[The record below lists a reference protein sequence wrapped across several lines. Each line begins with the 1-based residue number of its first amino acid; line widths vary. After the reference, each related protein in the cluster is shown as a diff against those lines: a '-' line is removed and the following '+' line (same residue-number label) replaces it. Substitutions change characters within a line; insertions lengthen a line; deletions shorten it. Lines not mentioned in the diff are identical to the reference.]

1 MTSTSA
7 SVAGQAPL
15 GGPPPRRGLWSR
27 WKGALAFIAPAFIL
41 IAVFYIYPTIATII
55 RSFFSN
61 TGNEFV
67 GLDNYKEIF
76 TDDILLTA
84 LKNNLIW
91 VAIVPAAVTAFGL
104 FFAVLTERIGWAV
117 AFKFAVFAPLAISLF
132 AAGII
137 WRSTMYPKD
146 PDIGTVNH
154 VIGIIKGAVSP
165 SGVLTNAQPSA
176 DDLTG
181 SEQAGFT
188 LETKLSPGDTALMGL
203 TAIPPDEMPESAKQ
217 AVDPQT
223 VSGGIAGVVWRDF
236 SPGGGTPGK
245 IEPDELGIPG
255 ASVTL
260 LDSSGKKVDST
271 KTEDDG
277 SFEFTNLSGGSYQTQ
292 ISKATFTEPFT
303 GVSWLGAKLIT
314 PAMIIA
320 YIWTAAGFSMVII
333 GAGLAAIPR
342 DVLEAARTDGASEW
356 QVFRRVTVP
365 LLSPVLG
372 VVFITQI
379 IGVLKVFDI
388 VLAISPG
395 STLNDAT
402 VIALEMWRKS
412 FSGQNQFGVGAAL
425 AVFLFILVIPVLL
438 LNIRRFRR
446 ENVGG

>member
-1 MTSTSA
+1 M
-7 SVAGQAPL
+7 
-15 GGPPPRRGLWSR
+15 
-27 WKGALAFIAPAFIL
+27 AFIGPAFL
-41 IAVFYIYPTIATII
+41 LLGVFYIYPTIATII

-61 TGNEFV
+61 SGDEFV

-76 TDDILLTA
+76 TDEILLTA
-84 LKNNLIW
+84 IKNNLIW
-91 VAIVPAAVTAFGL
+91 VAVVPATVTAAGL
-104 FFAVLTERIGWAV
+104 FFAVLVERISWAV
-117 AFKFAVFAPLAISLF
+117 AFKIAVFAPLAIALF
-132 AAGII
+132 AAGIM
-137 WRSTMYPKD
+137 WRGTMYQKD
-146 PDIGTVNH
+146 PSVGTINH
-154 VIGIIKGAVSP
+154 VIGVIKGAVSE
-165 SGVLTNAQPSA
+165 SGVLTQANPSTEN
-176 DDLTG
+176 LTG
-181 SEQAGFT
+181 TEQQGFT
-188 LETKLSPGDTALMGL
+188 LEEQLEPGDTALMGL
-203 TAIPPDEMPESAKQ
+203 TAIPPDELPSSAEQ
-217 AVDPQT
+217 AVDPQP

-236 SPGGGTPGK
+236 SPGGGSPGEV
-245 IEPDELGIPG
+245 EPDELGIPG
-255 ASVTL
+255 ATVDL
-260 LDSSGKKVDST
+260 LDSSGSKVEST

-277 SFEFTNLSGGSYQTQ
+277 SFEFTNLSAGPYQTK
-292 ISKATFTEPFT
+292 IDSATFSEPFT
-303 GVSWLGAKLIT
+303 GIAFLGPKLIT
-314 PAMIIA
+314 PAIIIA
-320 YIWTAAGFSMVII
+320 YIWTAAGFAMVII

>member
-15 GGPPPRRGLWSR
+15 GGPPPPRSVWSR
-27 WKGALAFIAPAFIL
+27 WGPALAFVGPAFVL
-41 IAVFYIYPTIATII
+41 LLVWYVYPTIATVI

-67 GLDNYKEIF
+67 GVDNYQQIF
-76 TDDILLTA
+76 TDHILLTA
-84 LKNNLIW
+84 IKNNAIW
-91 VAIVPAAVTAFGL
+91 VAVVPAAVTALGVV
-104 FFAVLTERIGWAV
+104 FAVLTEKIRWAI

-137 WRSTMYPKD
+137 WRATMYDKD
-146 PDIGTVNH
+146 PSVGSINH
-154 VIGIIKGAVSP
+154 VIGVVKDAFSE
-165 SGVLTNAQPSA
+165 SGVLTQANPSTPQ
-176 DDLTG
+176 LTG
-181 SEQAGFT
+181 SPKSGFT
-188 LETKLSPGDTALMGL
+188 LGKTLQPGDTAMLGL
-203 TAIPPDEMPESAKQ
+203 TAIPPDEVPADAKQ
-217 AVDPQT
+217 AVQPQP
-223 VSGGIAGVVWRDF
+223 VQGGISGVVWRDF
-236 SPGGGTPGK
+236 SPTSENPGQL
-245 IEPDELGIPG
+245 EQSEVGIPG
-255 ASVTL
+255 ATVNL
-260 LDSSGKKVDST
+260 LDDSGKKVESAT
-271 KTEDDG
+271 TESNG
-277 SFEFTNLSGGSYQTQ
+277 SFEFTNLGAGSYRVAVA
-292 ISKATFTEPFT
+292 SSTFAEPFT
-303 GVSWLGAKLIT
+303 GVSWLGSKLIT
-314 PAMIIA
+314 PAIIIA
-320 YIWTAAGFSMVII
+320 YIWTAAGFAMVVI

-342 DVLEAARTDGASEW
+342 DVLEAARTDGASEF

-388 VLAISPG
+388 VLAIAPG
-395 STLNDAT
+395 STLNNAT
-402 VIALEMWRKS
+402 VVALEMWRKS

>member
-1 MTSTSA
+1 LTSTSA

-15 GGPPPRRGLWSR
+15 GGPPPPRGLWSR
-27 WKGALAFIAPAFIL
+27 WKGALAFVAPAFVLL
-41 IAVFYIYPTIATII
+41 IVFYIYPTIRTII
-55 RSFFSN
+55 RSFYSN
-61 TGNEFV
+61 SGNEFV
-67 GLDNYKEIF
+67 GIDNYKQIF
-76 TDDILLTA
+76 TDEILLTA
-84 LKNNLIW
+84 VKNNAIW
-91 VAIVPAAVTAFGL
+91 VAVVPAAVTAFGL
-104 FFAVLTERIGWAV
+104 MFAVMTERISWAV

-146 PDIGTVNH
+146 PNLGTINH
-154 VIGIIKGAVSP
+154 VIEVIKDAVS
-165 SGVLTNAQPSA
+165 GGAVLTNANPST
-176 DDLTG
+176 DNLTG
-181 SEQAGFT
+181 TDQSGFT
-188 LETKLSPGDTALMGL
+188 LQTQLQPGDTAKMGL
-203 TAIPPDEMPESAKQ
+203 TAIPPAEMPASAKQ

-223 VSGGIAGVVWRDF
+223 VSGGISGVIWRDF
-236 SPGGGTPGK
+236 SPGGGTPGE

-255 ASVTL
+255 ATVDL
-260 LDSSGKKVDST
+260 LDTSGKKVDST
-271 KTEDDG
+271 TTEDDG
-277 SFEFTNLSGGSYQTQ
+277 SFEFTDLEAGSFQTR
-292 ISKATFTEPFT
+292 ISKQTFAEPFT

-365 LLSPVLG
+365 LLAPVLS
-372 VVFITQI
+372 VVFITQV

-402 VIALEMWRKS
+402 VLALEMWRKS

-425 AVFLFILVIPVLL
+425 AVFLFLLVIPVLL

-446 ENVGG
+446 ENIGG

>member
-1 MTSTSA
+1 
-7 SVAGQAPL
+7 
-15 GGPPPRRGLWSR
+15 
-27 WKGALAFIAPAFIL
+27 
-41 IAVFYIYPTIATII
+41 
-55 RSFFSN
+55 
-61 TGNEFV
+61 
-67 GLDNYKEIF
+67 
-76 TDDILLTA
+76 
-84 LKNNLIW
+84 
-91 VAIVPAAVTAFGL
+91 
-104 FFAVLTERIGWAV
+104 
-117 AFKFAVFAPLAISLF
+117 
-132 AAGII
+132 
-137 WRSTMYPKD
+137 
-146 PDIGTVNH
+146 
-154 VIGIIKGAVSP
+154 VIGVIKGAVSP
-165 SGVLTNAQPSA
+165 SGVLTNAQPST
-176 DDLTG
+176 DTLTG
-181 SEQAGFT
+181 TEKSGFT
-188 LETKLSPGDTALMGL
+188 LQTQLQPGDTALMGL
-203 TAIPPDEMPESAKQ
+203 TAIPPDELPDSAKQ

-223 VSGGIAGVVWRDF
+223 GSDGIVGVVWRDF

-245 IEPDELGIPG
+245 IEPDELGVPG
-255 ASVTL
+255 ASVDL
-260 LDSSGKKVDST
+260 LDSSGKKVEST
-271 KTEDDG
+271 TTGDDG
-277 SFEFTNLSGGSYQTQ
+277 SFEFTSLSGGSYQTR

-342 DVLEAARTDGASEW
+342 DVLEAARTDGATEW

>member
-1 MTSTSA
+1 
-7 SVAGQAPL
+7 VGLAPL
-15 GGPPPRRGLWSR
+15 GGPPPPRGLWSR
-27 WKGALAFIAPAFIL
+27 WKGALAFIGPAFVL

-61 TGNEFV
+61 TGDEFV
-67 GLDNYKEIF
+67 GLDNYKQIF

-91 VAIVPAAVTAFGL
+91 VAVVPAAVTAFGL
-104 FFAVLTERIGWAV
+104 LFAVLTERISWAV

-137 WRSTMYPKD
+137 WRATMYDKN
-146 PDIGTVNH
+146 PDVGTINH
-154 VIGIIKGAVSP
+154 VISVIKGAVSANA
-165 SGVLTNAQPSA
+165 VLTNANPST
-176 DDLTG
+176 DTLTG
-181 SEQAGFT
+181 SDQTGFT
-188 LETKLSPGDTALMGL
+188 LQTQLQPGDTANMGL
-203 TAIPPDEMPESAKQ
+203 TAIPPDEMPAGAQQ
-217 AVDPQT
+217 AVDPQS
-223 VSGGIAGVVWRDF
+223 VAGGISGVVWRDF
-236 SPGGGTPGK
+236 SPGGGTPGEV
-245 IEPDELGIPG
+245 EPGELGIPG
-255 ASVTL
+255 ASVDL

-271 KTEDDG
+271 TTEDNG
-277 SFEFTNLSGGSYQTQ
+277 SFEFTDLEAGTYQTQ
-292 ISKATFTEPFT
+292 ISKATFAEPFT
-303 GVSWLGAKLIT
+303 GIAWLGAKLIT
-314 PAMIIA
+314 PAIIIA

>member
-15 GGPPPRRGLWSR
+15 GAPPPRRTLWSK
-27 WKGALAFIAPAFIL
+27 WGPALAFVGPAFFL
-41 IAVFYIYPTIATII
+41 LVFYYVYPTIATVI

-61 TGNEFV
+61 TGDDFV
-67 GLDNYKEIF
+67 GIDNYQQIF

-84 LKNNLIW
+84 IKNNAIW
-91 VAIVPAAVTAFGL
+91 VAVVPAAVTALGVI
-104 FFAVLTERIGWAV
+104 FAVLTERIGWAI

-137 WRSTMYPKD
+137 WRATMYDRD
-146 PDIGTVNH
+146 PSVGSINH
-154 VIGIIKGAVSP
+154 VIGVIKSAVSK
-165 SGVLTNAQPSA
+165 SGVLTQANPST

-181 SEQAGFT
+181 SAKSGFT
-188 LETKLSPGDTALMGL
+188 LDRTLHPGDTALLGL
-203 TAIPPDEMPESAKQ
+203 TAIPPAEVPESAKQ
-217 AVDPQT
+217 ASDPQP
-223 VSGGIAGVVWRDF
+223 VQGGISGVVWRDF
-236 SPGGGTPGK
+236 KPGGGEPGQV
-245 IEPDELGIPG
+245 ESEESGIPG
-255 ASVTL
+255 ATVNL
-260 LDSSGKKVDST
+260 LDDSGKKVEST
-271 KTEDDG
+271 TTESDG
-277 SFEFTNLSGGSYQTQ
+277 SFMFPSLSAGSYRVAVDKT
-292 ISKATFTEPFT
+292 TFAAPFQ
-303 GVSWLGAKLIT
+303 GVSWLGSKLIT
-314 PAMIIA
+314 PSIIIA
-320 YIWTAAGFSMVII
+320 YIWTAAGFAMVVI

-342 DVLEAARTDGASEW
+342 DVLEAARTDGASEF

-372 VVFITQI
+372 VVFITQV

-395 STLNDAT
+395 STLKDST
-402 VIALEMWRKS
+402 VVALEMWRKS

>member
-27 WKGALAFIAPAFIL
+27 WKGALAFIAPAFFL
-41 IAVFYIYPTIATII
+41 IAIFYIYPTIATII

-61 TGNEFV
+61 TGDEFV
-67 GLDNYKEIF
+67 GLDNYKQIF

-84 LKNNLIW
+84 IKNNAIW
-91 VAIVPAAVTAFGL
+91 VAVVPAAVTAFGL
-104 FFAVLTERIGWAV
+104 VFAVLTERIAWAV

-137 WRSTMYPKD
+137 WRATMYDKD
-146 PDIGTVNH
+146 PSVGSINH
-154 VIGIIKGAVSP
+154 VISVVKSAVSEQ
-165 SGVLTNAQPSA
+165 GVLTQANPST

-181 SEQAGFT
+181 SEKSGFT
-188 LETKLSPGDTALMGL
+188 LDKTLQPGDTAQMGL
-203 TAIPPDEMPESAKQ
+203 TAIPPDQVPADAKQ
-217 AVDPQT
+217 AVDPQPAQRA
-223 VSGGIAGVVWRDF
+223 IAGVVWRDF
-236 SPGGGTPGK
+236 SPGGGEPGK
-245 IEPDELGIPG
+245 VEQGELGIPG
-255 ASVTL
+255 ASVDL
-260 LDSSGKKVDST
+260 LDGSGNKVDSA
-271 KTEDDG
+271 KTETNG
-277 SFEFTNLSGGSYQTQ
+277 SFEFPDLRSGSYKVA
-292 ISKATFTEPFT
+292 ISKTTFSEPFT
-303 GVSWLGAKLIT
+303 GVAWLGSKLIT
-314 PAMIIA
+314 PAIIIA

-342 DVLEAARTDGASEW
+342 DVLEAARTDGASEF

-372 VVFITQI
+372 VVFITQV

-388 VLAISPG
+388 VLAIAPG

-425 AVFLFILVIPVLL
+425 AVFLFVLVIPVLL

>member
-1 MTSTSA
+1 
-7 SVAGQAPL
+7 VGQAPL
-15 GGPPPRRGLWSR
+15 GGPPPPRGLWSR

-61 TGNEFV
+61 TGDEFV
-67 GLDNYKEIF
+67 GLDNYKQIF

-84 LKNNLIW
+84 IKNNAIW
-91 VAIVPAAVTAFGL
+91 VAVVPAAVTAAGL
-104 FFAVLTERIGWAV
+104 VFAVLTERIGWAV

-137 WRSTMYPKD
+137 WRATMYDKD
-146 PDIGTVNH
+146 PSVGTINH
-154 VIGIIKGAVSP
+154 VIGVIKGAVGE
-165 SGVLTNAQPSA
+165 SGVLTQGNASTE
-176 DDLTG
+176 DLTG
-181 SEQAGFT
+181 SSKSGFT
-188 LETKLSPGDTALMGL
+188 LDQTLQPGDTALLGL
-203 TAIPPDEMPESAKQ
+203 TAIPPDEVPSDAEQ
-217 AVDPQT
+217 AVDPQP
-223 VSGGIAGVVWRDF
+223 VQGGIAGVVWRDF
-236 SPGGGTPGK
+236 SPGGGEVG
-245 IEPDELGIPG
+245 EVEQGELGIPG
-255 ASVTL
+255 ASVNL
-260 LDSSGKKVDST
+260 LDDSGKKVDSAT
-271 KTEDDG
+271 TDGDG
-277 SFEFTNLSGGSYQTQ
+277 SFAFSDVGSGGHKVAIAS
-292 ISKATFTEPFT
+292 STFAEPFT
-303 GVSWLGAKLIT
+303 GVAWLGSKLIT
-314 PAMIIA
+314 PAIIIA

-342 DVLEAARTDGASEW
+342 DVLEAARTDGASEF

-372 VVFITQI
+372 VVFITQV

-402 VIALEMWRKS
+402 VLALEMWRKS

-425 AVFLFILVIPVLL
+425 AVFLFLLVIPVLL